1 MAGVSR
7 LIFVVALSV
16 CLHGCASLYE
26 AAPEIAG
33 NNTGGVIPQKMAATQ
48 NVQALATAHCAR
60 WKLVPR
66 ITFPAS
72 QTGGE
77 VVFICEQPGQAP
89 QAMSDPEQAQ
99 PPAKPAPKKKAK

>member
-1 MAGVSR
+1 MTGVLRFSF
-7 LIFVVALSV
+7 IAALSV
-16 CLHGCASLYE
+16 CLYGCAGLHE
-26 AAPEIAG
+26 AAPEISG

-60 WKLVPR
+60 WNLVPR

-77 VVFICEQPGQAP
+77 VVFICERAGQAP
-89 QAMSDPEQAQ
+89 QAMPDPEPAQ
-99 PPAKPAPKKKAK
+99 PPAKPAPKKKTK